1 LQDIE
6 LAANSQRVSKRL
18 RLRVRPMLIGSQVR
32 CSALHGHTCDKSDA
46 KELVLKSATRDVI
59 TFSPAVLFK

>member
-18 RLRVRPMLIGSQVR
+18 RLRVRPMLIGSEAR
-32 CSALHGHTCDKSDA
+32 CSAYGHTCDKSAA